1 MIVAALPDPSQP
13 SFVLF
18 LAALGAFLGAT
29 VGRVRGL
36 ERDALRAIVENWTYS
51 FTGVA
56 LLVYVVKLGLQ

>member
-1 MIVAALPDPSQP
+1 MIPATLPDPSQP

-51 FTGVA
+51 FTAVA
-56 LLVYVVKLGLQ
+56 